1 MNRKLVVLN
10 AVLLL
15 VVVFGGVQLRNQHEA
30 AQTRQAALHAARI
43 SPAPA
48 PPFVALPNDPP
59 VLPSGYK
66 DVAMKDLFHPSRNP
80 DVEVPPPPA
89 PPPPPPMPELPRFHG
104 QMNLGDGPI
113 ALLVEKAGM
122 PEKAIKPGE
131 TIGQFKL
138 VDVNTNEITFAWSY
152 NGELVRRSLSSM
164 MDRTASSSSASPSSS
179 SAASSAAATA
189 AAALAAAGVSESDAR
204 PAPPPAPPQAPPIK
218 SAIGPGELTN
228 QGTRICDPN
237 DSTPAGSV
245 VDGFKKTQGRTPFGA
260 FCVWDP
266 VK

>member
-30 AQTRQAALHAARI
+30 AKARQAALLAVRV
-43 SPAPA
+43 SPVPA

-59 VLPSGYK
+59 VLSSGYK

-104 QMNLGDGPI
+104 QMNLGDGPLV
-113 ALLVEKAGM
+113 LLVEKAGT

-138 VDVNTNEITFAWSY
+138 VDVNTSEITFAWTF
-152 NGELVRRSLSSM
+152 NGDLVRRSLSSM
-164 MDRTASSSSASPSSS
+164 MDRIAETGP
-179 SAASSAAATA
+179 
-189 AAALAAAGVSESDAR
+189 AGGSDAPR
-204 PAPPPAPPQAPPIK
+204 SQAPPPPQAPQIK
-218 SAIGPGELTN
+218 SAIGPGALTGM
-228 QGTRICDPN
+228 GTRICEVN
-237 DSTPAGSV
+237 DNTPAGTV
-245 VDGFKKTQGRTPFGA
+245 VNGFKKTEGRTPFGA

>member
-1 MNRKLVVLN
+1 VNSKLVVLN

-30 AQTRQAALHAARI
+30 ARARQAALGAVRI
-43 SPAPA
+43 SPLPP

-66 DVAMKDLFHPSRNP
+66 DVAIKNLFHPSRNP
-80 DVEVPPPPA
+80 EIVKELPPP

-104 QMNLGDGPI
+104 QMNLDGDGPI

-138 VDVNTNEITFAWSY
+138 VDVNTSEITFAWTFD
-152 NGELVRRSLSSM
+152 GQVVRRSLSSL
-164 MDRTASSSSASPSSS
+164 MDRTA
-179 SAASSAAATA
+179 AAAPVV
-189 AAALAAAGVSESDAR
+189 GSDAR
-204 PAPPPAPPQAPPIK
+204 RSPPPAAPAAAPIK
-218 SAIGPGELTN
+218 SAIGPGALTGL
-228 QGTRICDPN
+228 GTRICDAN
-237 DSTPAGSV
+237 DSTPAGTV
-245 VDGFKKTQGRTPFGA
+245 VDGFRKTEGRTPFGA

>member
-1 MNRKLVVLN
+1 MNSKLVVLN

-30 AQTRQAALHAARI
+30 ARARQAALGAVRI
-43 SPAPA
+43 SPLPP

-66 DVAMKDLFHPSRNP
+66 DVAIKNLFHPSRNP
-80 DVEVPPPPA
+80 EIVKELPPP
-89 PPPPPPMPELPRFHG
+89 PPPPPPMPEVPRFHG
-104 QMNLGDGPI
+104 QMNLDGDGPI

-138 VDVNTNEITFAWSY
+138 VDVNTSEITFAWTF
-152 NGELVRRSLSSM
+152 NGQVVRRSLSSI
-164 MDRTASSSSASPSSS
+164 MDRTA
-179 SAASSAAATA
+179 AAPVV
-189 AAALAAAGVSESDAR
+189 GSDAR
-204 PAPPPAPPQAPPIK
+204 RSPPPAAPPAAPPIK
-218 SAIGPGELTN
+218 SAVGPGELTG
-228 QGTRICDPN
+228 QGTRLCDVN
-237 DSTPAGSV
+237 DSTPAGTV
-245 VDGFKKTQGRTPFGA
+245 VNGFKKTEGRTPFGA

>member
-1 MNRKLVVLN
+1 VNRKLVLLN

-15 VVVFGGVQLRNQHEA
+15 VVVFGGVQLHNQYQA
-30 AQTRQAALHAARI
+30 AKARQAALRAVRI
-43 SPAPA
+43 SPVPA
-48 PPFVALPNDPP
+48 VPFPPLPNDPP

-66 DVAMKDLFHPSRNP
+66 DVAIKNLFHPSRNP
-80 DVEVPPPPA
+80 DIVKELPPP

-113 ALLVEKAGM
+113 TLLVEKAGM
-122 PEKAIKPGE
+122 PEKAIIPGE

-138 VDVNTNEITFAWSY
+138 VDVNTSEITFAWTF
-152 NGELVRRSLSSM
+152 NGELVRRSLSSL
-164 MDRTASSSSASPSSS
+164 MDRTA
-179 SAASSAAATA
+179 AAPV
-189 AAALAAAGVSESDAR
+189 AGSDEPRSQPPVAR
-204 PAPPPAPPQAPPIK
+204 QAPPIK
-218 SAIGPGELTN
+218 SAIGPGELTSL
-228 QGTRICDPN
+228 GTRTCEPN

-245 VDGFKKTQGRTPFGA
+245 VNGFRKTEGRTPFGA

>member
-15 VVVFGGVQLRNQHEA
+15 VVVFGGVQLRNQHQA
-30 AQTRQAALHAARI
+30 AKARQAALRAARI
-43 SPAPA
+43 SAVPA

-104 QMNLGDGPI
+104 QMNLDGDGPI
-113 ALLVEKAGM
+113 ALLAEKAGM

-131 TIGQFKL
+131 IIGQFKL
-138 VDVNTNEITFAWSY
+138 VDVNTSEITFAWTF
-152 NGELVRRSLSSM
+152 NGELVRRSLSSL
-164 MDRTASSSSASPSSS
+164 MDRTAASPLPSSSSSSAS
-179 SAASSAAATA
+179 AAAF
-189 AAALAAAGVSESDAR
+189 AAAGVAESDAQ

-218 SAIGPGELTN
+218 SATGPGDPTN
-228 QGTRICDPN
+228 FGTRTCTPN
-237 DSTPAGSV
+237 DSTPAGTV
-245 VDGFKKTQGRTPFGA
+245 VNGFKKTEGRTPFGA

>member
-1 MNRKLVVLN
+1 MNRKLVLLN

-30 AQTRQAALHAARI
+30 AKARQAALRVARV
-43 SPAPA
+43 PPVPA
-48 PPFVALPNDPP
+48 PPFPALPNDPP

-104 QMNLGDGPI
+104 QMNLGDGPM

-138 VDVNTNEITFAWSY
+138 VDVNTSEITFAWTF

-164 MDRTASSSSASPSSS
+164 TEHTAMAAVPVGSDSPPS
-179 SAASSAAATA
+179 
-189 AAALAAAGVSESDAR
+189 
-204 PAPPPAPPQAPPIK
+204 PPPAPPQAPQIK
-218 SAIGPGELTN
+218 SAIGPGELTGL
-228 QGTRICDPN
+228 GTRLCDAN
-237 DSTPAGSV
+237 DSMPAGTV
-245 VDGFKKTQGRTPFGA
+245 VNGFRKTEGRTPFGA
-260 FCVWDP
+260 FCIWDP